1 VAHPT
6 DSHLLLRAAE
16 GLNRRAKRHGLC
28 LRQSF
33 SRVMARARR
42 EASRLLNTRGHK
54 QGLRWLRRMRTW
66 LGRLIRDIRR
76 KIAGN
81 PALEAAFATVLEPAE
96 RVLNQYPDDK
106 KKLSALHAPEVE
118 CIGKGKARTRYE
130 FGVKASFATTN
141 ARAKGGQF
149 VLGARALPGNPYD
162 GHSLAAQIDQTAR
175 LTGVTVK
182 RAYVDRGYR
191 GHGIA
196 RDGLDITLSHTRGIT
211 SPTIRREMRRRNAI
225 EPVLGH
231 MKADGLL
238 ERNHLAGSAGDAIN
252 VIPCAAGHN
261 MRLLARWLRHFV
273 LAILAQILASD
284 PIPGGKTGQWRPMTA
299 AI

>member
-1 VAHPT
+1 MTRWRQRIGAGAMELLLAETIAVAQKTGAVSERQFSRVTVDTTVQSSQGTVAAVRPRKPRRTAVAHPT

-33 SRVMARARR
+33 SRVMRQARR

-81 PALEAAFATVLEPAE
+81 PALEAAFANGLERAE

-106 KKLSALHAPEVE
+106 KKLYALHAPEVE

-149 VLGARALPGNPYD
+149 VLGARALPGNPCD
-162 GHSLAAQIDQTAR
+162 GHSLAARIDQTAR
-175 LTGVTVK
+175 LTGVT
-182 RAYVDRGYR
+182 GE
-191 GHGIA
+191 A
-196 RDGLDITLSHTRGIT
+196 R
-211 SPTIRREMRRRNAI
+211 
-225 EPVLGH
+225 
-231 MKADGLL
+231 
-238 ERNHLAGSAGDAIN
+238 
-252 VIPCAAGHN
+252 
-261 MRLLARWLRHFV
+261 LR
-273 LAILAQILASD
+273 
-284 PIPGGKTGQWRPMTA
+284 
-299 AI
+299 